1 MSRRETV
8 RVKNP
13 DDNDEE
19 LRAAQRR
26 AYRSRNPLWWCNLGA
41 LYATR
46 TPPDLVRARKWYA
59 KAAAAGD
66 PRGAYEL
73 AMMLL
78 EGEGGPPDR
87 GNGRRLLRAAA
98 ACGEID
104 ALKVILHGVEQGRW
118 GFRRSEQ
125 AARRYAALLEKA
137 LRG

>member
-1 MSRRETV
+1 M
-8 RVKNP
+8 RVNDP
-13 DDNDEE
+13 NDDEE

-41 LYATR
+41 FYATR
-46 TPPDLVRARKWYA
+46 MPPDFVRARKWYA

-78 EGEGGPPDR
+78 EGEGGRPDR
-87 GNGRRLLRAAA
+87 SYGRRLLRAAA
-98 ACGEID
+98 AAGEID
-104 ALKVILHGVEQGRW
+104 ALKVLTHGYQQGRW

-125 AARRYAALLEKA
+125 AARRYEILLEKA
-137 LRG
+137 LRS

>member
-1 MSRRETV
+1 M
-8 RVKNP
+8 RVNNP
-13 DDNDEE
+13 DDDKEE
-19 LRAAQRR
+19 LRTAQRR

-41 LYATR
+41 FYATR
-46 TPPDLVRARKWYA
+46 TPPDFGRARKWYA

-78 EGEGGPPDR
+78 EGEGGQPDR
-87 GNGRRLLRAAA
+87 SYGRRLLRAAA
-98 ACGEID
+98 AGGEID
-104 ALKVILHGVEQGRW
+104 ALKVNMQGYEQGRW